1 MIVTTLE
8 NLFHQVALSPNMRK
22 ALEYLKT
29 VQTAGLQPGQIEID
43 GKNVYVMIQAY
54 ETRPADAAVR
64 LEAHRNYIDIQ
75 YVASGEEAMGW
86 AHIAS
91 LQNPTAYNPEKD
103 VWYGTLPTSNMT
115 QVQVMPGQAAVFFP
129 EDAHAPK
136 LAVAAPVNVL
146 KIVVKVRV

>member
-1 MIVTTLE
+1 MIVTALE
-8 NLFHQVALSPNMRK
+8 NLSHQMAMTPNMHK
-22 ALEYLKT
+22 ALEYLKS
-29 VQTAGLQPGQIEID
+29 VKVAGLQPGQVEID

-54 ETRPADAAVR
+54 ETRPADAEVR

-75 YVASGEEAMGW
+75 YVATGEEAMGW
-86 AHIAS
+86 AHIAA
-91 LQNPTAYNPEKD
+91 LQNPMAYNAEKD
-103 VWYGTLPTSNMT
+103 VWYGTLPAAGMT

>member
-1 MIVTTLE
+1 MIVTALE
-8 NLFHQVALSPNMRK
+8 NLPHQIAISPNMHK
-22 ALEYLKT
+22 ALEYLKN
-29 VQTAGLQPGQIEID
+29 VPAAGLAPGQVEID

-54 ETRPADAAVR
+54 ETRPAADEER

-75 YVASGEEAMGW
+75 YVAAGEEAMGW
-86 AHIAS
+86 AHIAA

-103 VWYGTLPTSNMT
+103 VWYGTLPAAGMT
-115 QVQVMPGQAAVFFP
+115 RVQVMAGQAAVFFP

-136 LAVAAPVNVL
+136 LAVAASANVL